1 MGQRS
6 RKKGRRSNPAPA
18 SRRAA
23 AAKPA
28 STAGSSAT
36 ATAERPG
43 RPRRLSG
50 EERDAAVR
58 ATLKPLAPGE
68 RPAAITIGALL
79 AVLSGG
85 GQLAL
90 FAFGVK
96 LHVAGTKAAA
106 GSTIV
111 FGVMML
117 ICAIGM
123 WKLRYWAVL
132 GFMAILGITVMY
144 FALALIKAS
153 SILGFVIGL
162 AGIGLGGWLF
172 YKLVRALSRIQMPE
186 YPTRE
191 R

>member
-1 MGQRS
+1 LGQRS
-6 RKKGRRSNPAPA
+6 RKKGRRQNPAPA
-18 SRRAA
+18 AA
-23 AAKPA
+23 RGA
-28 STAGSSAT
+28 AT
-36 ATAERPG
+36 ATVE
-43 RPRRLSG
+43 RPRRPTG

-68 RPAAITIGALL
+68 RPTAIVIGAIL
-79 AVLSGG
+79 AAVSGG

-90 FAFGVK
+90 FLFGVK
-96 LHVAGTKAAA
+96 LKVAGTHAAA

-123 WKLRYWAVL
+123 WLLRYWAVL
-132 GFMAILGITVMY
+132 GFMALLGITVMY

-153 SILGFVIGL
+153 SILGLVIGI

-172 YKLVRALSRIQMPE
+172 YKLVRTLSRIQMPE
-186 YPTRE
+186 YPGRD